1 MVMQI
6 HKIDISNFR
15 TIDHV
20 TLEFPDTGVTVISGP
35 NEVGKSSVVKALTMW
50 KSASYSS
57 SKAEVK
63 AAKPVDKDVAPQV
76 TVEMTVDGQHFSM
89 YKRWLKNSQAELTI
103 LSPQR
108 TTKTGKDAEKWV
120 EEVFSSSD
128 QSLPFDALTV
138 SQVSGTWDFLDV
150 GNYAALENSLSESDS
165 NDDSDAV
172 GLRGDI
178 KSEFDKYFTAVGKPR
193 AGMHKDAISGYEE
206 AKGDEEDAEKAA
218 EKLANLRAEL
228 ERITH
233 KLDDNK
239 KTLIDVGALLHSAQN
254 EKKKIDEAQAK
265 LKQAEQDRKDA
276 ESALQHQ
283 QELKQSRT
291 QLRDDYAERQ
301 QQAAK
306 VEERYN
312 PVSYT
317 HLTLPTILLV

>member
-1 MVMQI
+1 MIMQI

-35 NEVGKSSVVKALTMW
+35 NEVGKSSVIKALTMW

-63 AAKPVDKDVAPQV
+63 AAKPVDKDVAPEV

-108 TTKTGKDAEKWV
+108 TTKTGKDAETWV

-138 SQVSGTWDFLDV
+138 SQASGTWDFLDV
-150 GNYAALENSLSESDS
+150 GNYAALENSLSESDGT
-165 NDDSDAV
+165 DDSDAV

-178 KSEFDKYFTAVGKPR
+178 KS
-193 AGMHKDAISGYEE
+193 
-206 AKGDEEDAEKAA
+206 
-218 EKLANLRAEL
+218 
-228 ERITH
+228 
-233 KLDDNK
+233 
-239 KTLIDVGALLHSAQN
+239 
-254 EKKKIDEAQAK
+254 
-265 LKQAEQDRKDA
+265 
-276 ESALQHQ
+276 
-283 QELKQSRT
+283 
-291 QLRDDYAERQ
+291 
-301 QQAAK
+301 
-306 VEERYN
+306 
-312 PVSYT
+312 
-317 HLTLPTILLV
+317 